1 MLNSFVG
8 ATMGKS
14 VSKRSKLNLIDLAGS
29 ERSKATGATGDS
41 LKEGANINK
50 SLSTLGR
57 VIAALSSQGS
67 GSKSLPPFR
76 DSKLTYI
83 LKDALAGNARTSM
96 LATCHASALYY
107 EETVS
112 TLRYASSVKR
122 IKTSATLNAEAEAG
136 DIIAELRAEV
146 VKLSS
151 QLLAAQAER
160 RESDGQSSG
169 WSPGGGHG
177 DKGSPNRRSSSGY
190 AGTPGGQRR
199 ASLLAN
205 VNRRKSAVRRAS
217 AAAHLGGVV
226 PGEEGMSSWA
236 GGISLDDSSVKTPKV
251 DGPDGRAHSL
261 VHFEGVASPAD
272 SAADGS
278 QVWGAEPKSISSSY
292 TIIIHF
298 YYS

>member
-1 MLNSFVG
+1 
-8 ATMGKS
+8 MGKS

-67 GSKSLPPFR
+67 RSKSLPPFR

-160 RESDGQSSG
+160 RESDGQASG
-169 WSPGGGHG
+169 WSPGGG
-177 DKGSPNRRSSSGY
+177 DKGSPSRRGSSSGGGY
-190 AGTPGGQRR
+190 SGTPAGQRR

-205 VNRRKSAVRRAS
+205 VNRRASAVRRAS

-226 PGEEGMSSWA
+226 PGEEGLASWA
-236 GGISLDDSSVKTPKV
+236 GGTSLDDSSVKTPKG
-251 DGPDGRAHSL
+251 DGGGDGRAHSL
-261 VHFEGVASPAD
+261 VHFEGVDSP
-272 SAADGS
+272 DGS
-278 QVWGAEPKSISSSY
+278 QVPVHIRIAVFHLYVVPALLSPFK
-292 TIIIHF
+292 
-298 YYS
+298 